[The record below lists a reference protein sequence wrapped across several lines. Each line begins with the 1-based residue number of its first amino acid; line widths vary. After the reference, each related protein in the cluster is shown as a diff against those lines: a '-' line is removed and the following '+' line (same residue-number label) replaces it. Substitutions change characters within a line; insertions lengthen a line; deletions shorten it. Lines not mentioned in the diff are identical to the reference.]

1 MVTRR
6 SALPCI
12 AMVAIM
18 LLAVQIP
25 LLDQQRH
32 SEVGTRSYSS
42 TSCESANRPQGTPIY
57 VDAVNGSDLWNGT
70 LLCPKS
76 TIGGAIQNASSHDD
90 IVVSA
95 GLYHENV
102 TIDNLD
108 GLTIRAATGDRVVI
122 DGTKSIADDFNA
134 TWHTAMDGIQ
144 YCLLYTSPSPRDGLL
159 SRMPSSA

>member
-25 LLDQQRH
+25 LINQQEQ
-32 SEVGTRSYSS
+32 SEIGTRSFSS
-42 TSCESANRPQGTPIY
+42 TSCESASRPQGAPIY

-76 TIGGAIQNASSHDD
+76 TIEGAVQNASSHDE

-95 GLYHENV
+95 GLYHE
-102 TIDNLD
+102 
-108 GLTIRAATGDRVVI
+108 
-122 DGTKSIADDFNA
+122 
-134 TWHTAMDGIQ
+134 
-144 YCLLYTSPSPRDGLL
+144 L
-159 SRMPSSA
+159 SLIHI

>member
-25 LLDQQRH
+25 LLNQQEH
-32 SEVGTRSYSS
+32 SEIGTRSFSS
-42 TSCESANRPQGTPIY
+42 ASCESASRPQGAPIY

-76 TIGGAIQNASSHDD
+76 TIEGAVQNASSHDE

-95 GLYHENV
+95 GLYHE
-102 TIDNLD
+102 
-108 GLTIRAATGDRVVI
+108 
-122 DGTKSIADDFNA
+122 
-134 TWHTAMDGIQ
+134 
-144 YCLLYTSPSPRDGLL
+144 L
-159 SRMPSSA
+159 SLIHI